1 MNKYI
6 IIAIALISIIVFGVF
21 ALTATKSFVKHED
34 ERSAKWDEYNK
45 RFK

>member
-1 MNKYI
+1 MNKI
-6 IIAIALISIIVFGVF
+6 LIAIIFIIFLVLIAVFW
-21 ALTATKSFVKHED
+21 LTATKSFVKHEN